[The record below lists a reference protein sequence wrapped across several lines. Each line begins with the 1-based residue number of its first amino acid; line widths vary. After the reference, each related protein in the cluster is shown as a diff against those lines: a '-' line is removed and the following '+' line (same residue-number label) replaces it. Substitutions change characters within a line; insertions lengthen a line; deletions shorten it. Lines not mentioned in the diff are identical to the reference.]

1 LQLTFGVLISV
12 FMLALLG
19 GFHCAA
25 MCGGVALAVEQR
37 AAGVPVTM
45 VRRPQDWLIELVVM
59 HVGRISMYM
68 LLGALLGAVGAT
80 AWRQD
85 YLPVQ
90 RWLFGAG
97 SAMLLF
103 SGWRLIRGEAF
114 SIAWLERLAAR
125 AGSGVAAGLARLGRK
140 SPATIGRHGG
150 LARRYGMGLAWGLVP
165 CGMVYGALALALL
178 AGNAPSGAL
187 VMGAF
192 GLGTMPNLLA
202 LSSFSGLL
210 RAWSRRTWVR
220 MGAGSAVMAFGAL
233 GIGRAVLL
241 PHSLAEH
248 GFCLVF

>member
-1 LQLTFGVLISV
+1 MTFGVLLSV

-37 AAGVPVTM
+37 AGGVPVAV
-45 VRRPQDWLIELVVM
+45 VRRRQDWLVELVVM
-59 HVGRISMYM
+59 HVGRISTYM
-68 LLGALLGAVGAT
+68 VLGALLGAVGAT

-97 SAMLLF
+97 SATLLW
-103 SGWRLIRGEAF
+103 SGWRLTRGEAF

-125 AGSGVAAGLARLGRK
+125 AGGVIAAGMARFGRK
-140 SPATIGRHGG
+140 APAGVVRHGG
-150 LARRYGMGLAWGLVP
+150 LIRRYGMGLAWGLVP

-192 GLGTMPNLLA
+192 GLGTLPNLLA

-210 RAWSRRTWVR
+210 RAWSRRSWVR
-220 MGAGSAVMAFGAL
+220 IGAGVAVMAFGAM
-233 GIGRAVLL
+233 GISRAVLL

>member
-1 LQLTFGVLISV
+1 
-12 FMLALLG
+12 MLALLG

-37 AAGVPVTM
+37 AGGVPVAV
-45 VRRPQDWLIELVVM
+45 VRRPHNWLVGLLVM
-59 HVGRISMYM
+59 HTGRISTYM
-68 LLGALLGAVGAT
+68 LLGALLGAMGAT

-103 SGWRLIRGEAF
+103 SGWRLMCGQAF
-114 SIAWLERLAAR
+114 SIAWLERLGARVGVILAAAVTR
-125 AGSGVAAGLARLGRK
+125 IGRK
-140 SPATIGRHGG
+140 PPQIRVRRGG
-150 LARRYGMGLAWGLVP
+150 LVRRYGTGLAWGLVP

-192 GLGTMPNLLA
+192 GLGTLPNLLA

-220 MGAGSAVMAFGAL
+220 MGAGFAVMAFGAM
-233 GIGRAVLL
+233 GISRAVLL